1 MKIANI
7 KAREVL
13 DSRGNPT
20 VEVDCILENGILGRA
35 IVPSG
40 ASTGSREA
48 LELRDNDKRVV
59 IVQEQT
65 GNKEVFFGDCDP
77 LYNYYMIDIY
87 GLSIKECKD
96 LSVLIGTLIGK
107 NIVRDVKYT
116 DDEGNTYNDKWQL
129 MFMQWVNPQ
138 PIEYL
143 DIRRV
148 GYNSTLKCVVGKI
161 YSKKEE

>member
-1 MKIANI
+1 
-7 KAREVL
+7 
-13 DSRGNPT
+13 
-20 VEVDCILENGILGRA
+20 
-35 IVPSG
+35 
-40 ASTGSREA
+40 
-48 LELRDNDKRVV
+48 
-59 IVQEQT
+59 
-65 GNKEVFFGDCDP
+65 
-77 LYNYYMIDIY
+77 MIDIY
-87 GLSIKECKD
+87 GLSIKECKA

-116 DDEGNTYNDKWQL
+116 DDEGNTYNEKWQL